1 MSKKIIALVLALAL
15 LVTVFA
21 ACGGDGGSST
31 SSQTESSNTEESS
44 QAEESS
50 TAEESSEGE
59 TTPTNLKGSGITT
72 EVGTDRSETLIV
84 E

>member
-59 TTPTNLKGSGITT
+59 AKIFPLPQTASHTPGFPCHF
-72 EVGTDRSETLIV
+72 RF
-84 E
+84 